1 MSDNVRRDNRRALPK
16 YLLTILL
23 FGLLGGVL
31 GFFTGVAGAAGVA
44 ETVRQALDRVLAVC
58 APWGI
63 VGSAVV
69 LLGAGWYLYAAA
81 KRRFAA
87 WDGEDEDAMDAAE
100 QQLSWTLLLTGLVI
114 ILDFFFFAA
123 SIIYDRFLPD
133 LILFLASVAVLVVLQ
148 QKIVDLERRINPEKR
163 GSVYDMKFQKTWMDR
178 LRQAGRRIGQ
188 ACYRAYMVGT
198 KVCIFLWVALLIL
211 NFVFDFGLL
220 PIAAVLAV
228 WGAIQ
233 TVYAMS
239 ASDSAREQGR
249 CNDYRMTWAPFLA
262 TCVLCLLEKRNRLSA
277 PGISKPALSAG
288 PASLFYF
295 V

>member
-44 ETVRQALDRVLAVC
+44 ETVRQALDRGLAGC

-69 LLGAGWYLYAAA
+69 LLGALALNWLVL
-81 KRRFAA
+81 RRR
-87 WDGEDEDAMDAAE
+87 ERVSEQTAE
-100 QQLSWTLLLTGLVI
+100 AEHLLAGADS
-114 ILDFFFFAA
+114 LDA
-123 SIIYDRFLPD
+123 SIIYGRFLPD

-163 GSVYDMKFQKTWMDR
+163 GSVYDMKFQKTWMDSCDEAER
-178 LRQAGRRIGQ
+178 AQIGQ
-188 ACYRAYMVGT
+188 ACYRAHMVGT

-228 WGAIQ
+228 WGAMQ
-233 TVYAMS
+233 TVYA
-239 ASDSAREQGR
+239 
-249 CNDYRMTWAPFLA
+249 
-262 TCVLCLLEKRNRLSA
+262 LECIRLSKRTGDA
-277 PGISKPALSAG
+277 
-288 PASLFYF
+288 
-295 V
+295 

>member
-1 MSDNVRRDNRRALPK
+1 MRDNVKQDNRRALPK

-44 ETVRQALDRVLAVC
+44 ETVGQALDRVLAVC

-100 QQLSWTLLLTGLVI
+100 QQLSWALLLTGLVI

-123 SIIYDRFLPD
+123 SIIYDRFLQD
-133 LILFLASVAVLVVLQ
+133 LILFLAAVVVLVVLQ

-163 GSVYDMKFQKTWMDR
+163 GSVYDMKFQKTWMDSCDEAER
-178 LRQAGRRIGQ
+178 AQIGQ
-188 ACYRAYMVGT
+188 ACYRAYMAGT
-198 KVCIFLWVALLIL
+198 KTCIFLWVALLIL

-220 PIAAVLAV
+220 PIAAVLVV
-228 WGAIQ
+228 WGVMQ
-233 TVYAMS
+233 TAYA
-239 ASDSAREQGR
+239 
-249 CNDYRMTWAPFLA
+249 
-262 TCVLCLLEKRNRLSA
+262 LECIRLSKRK
-277 PGISKPALSAG
+277 GE
-288 PASLFYF
+288 

>member
-69 LLGAGWYLYAAA
+69 LLGAGWYLYTAA

-100 QQLSWTLLLTGLVI
+100 QQLSWALLLTGLVI

-123 SIIYDRFLPD
+123 SIIYGRFLPD

-163 GSVYDMKFQKTWMDR
+163 AYLVGS
-178 LRQAGRRIGQ
+178 
-188 ACYRAYMVGT
+188 

-211 NFVFDFGLL
+211 NFGCDFGLL

-228 WGAIQ
+228 WGAMQ
-233 TVYAMS
+233 TVYA
-239 ASDSAREQGR
+239 
-249 CNDYRMTWAPFLA
+249 
-262 TCVLCLLEKRNRLSA
+262 LECIRLSKRTGDA
-277 PGISKPALSAG
+277 
-288 PASLFYF
+288 
-295 V
+295 

>member
-100 QQLSWTLLLTGLVI
+100 QQLSWALLLTGLVI

-163 GSVYDMKFQKTWMDR
+163 GSVYDMKFQK
-178 LRQAGRRIGQ
+178 IGQ

-228 WGAIQ
+228 WGAMQ
-233 TVYAMS
+233 TVYA
-239 ASDSAREQGR
+239 
-249 CNDYRMTWAPFLA
+249 
-262 TCVLCLLEKRNRLSA
+262 LECIRLSKRTGDA
-277 PGISKPALSAG
+277 
-288 PASLFYF
+288 
-295 V
+295 

>member
-1 MSDNVRRDNRRALPK
+1 MIRGSTAEPFRNFCCGFSWAACWA
-16 YLLTILL
+16 
-23 FGLLGGVL
+23 
-31 GFFTGVAGAAGVA
+31 FFTGVAGAAGVA

-100 QQLSWTLLLTGLVI
+100 QQLSWALLLTGLVI

-148 QKIVDLERRINPEKR
+148 AEA
-163 GSVYDMKFQKTWMDR
+163 SWTW
-178 LRQAGRRIGQ
+178 
-188 ACYRAYMVGT
+188 
-198 KVCIFLWVALLIL
+198 
-211 NFVFDFGLL
+211 
-220 PIAAVLAV
+220 
-228 WGAIQ
+228 
-233 TVYAMS
+233 
-239 ASDSAREQGR
+239 
-249 CNDYRMTWAPFLA
+249 
-262 TCVLCLLEKRNRLSA
+262 
-277 PGISKPALSAG
+277 SAG
-288 PASLFYF
+288 SIRRSGAAFTT
-295 V
+295 

>member
-44 ETVRQALDRVLAVC
+44 ETVLAVC

-100 QQLSWTLLLTGLVI
+100 QQLSWALLLTGLVI

-163 GSVYDMKFQKTWMDR
+163 GSVYDMKF
-178 LRQAGRRIGQ
+178 
-188 ACYRAYMVGT
+188 
-198 KVCIFLWVALLIL
+198 
-211 NFVFDFGLL
+211 
-220 PIAAVLAV
+220 
-228 WGAIQ
+228 
-233 TVYAMS
+233 
-239 ASDSAREQGR
+239 
-249 CNDYRMTWAPFLA
+249 
-262 TCVLCLLEKRNRLSA
+262 
-277 PGISKPALSAG
+277 
-288 PASLFYF
+288 
-295 V
+295 

>member
-100 QQLSWTLLLTGLVI
+100 QQLSWALLLTGLVI

-133 LILFLASVAVLVVLQ
+133 LILFLASVAVPDQ
-148 QKIVDLERRINPEKR
+148 SGEAGQ
-163 GSVYDMKFQKTWMDR
+163 R
-178 LRQAGRRIGQ
+178 LRHEIPEDLDGQLRRGGAGPDRP
-188 ACYRAYMVGT
+188 
-198 KVCIFLWVALLIL
+198 
-211 NFVFDFGLL
+211 GLL
-220 PIAAVLAV
+220 PGLY
-228 WGAIQ
+228 GG
-233 TVYAMS
+233 
-239 ASDSAREQGR
+239 DQGLHL
-249 CNDYRMTWAPFLA
+249 P
-262 TCVLCLLEKRNRLSA
+262 V
-277 PGISKPALSAG
+277 GG
-288 PASLFYF
+288 PADPELC

>member
-100 QQLSWTLLLTGLVI
+100 QQLSWSLLLTGLVI

-123 SIIYDRFLPD
+123 SIIYGRFLPD

-148 QKIVDLERRINPEKR
+148 QKIVDLERRINPE
-163 GSVYDMKFQKTWMDR
+163 R
-178 LRQAGRRIGQ
+178 LRHEIPEDLDGQLRRGGAGPDRP
-188 ACYRAYMVGT
+188 
-198 KVCIFLWVALLIL
+198 
-211 NFVFDFGLL
+211 GLL
-220 PIAAVLAV
+220 P
-228 WGAIQ
+228 GP
-233 TVYAMS
+233 YGG
-239 ASDSAREQGR
+239 DQGLHL
-249 CNDYRMTWAPFLA
+249 P
-262 TCVLCLLEKRNRLSA
+262 V
-277 PGISKPALSAG
+277 GG
-288 PASLFYF
+288 PADPELC

>member
-87 WDGEDEDAMDAAE
+87 WDGEDEDAMDTFNLARMDADDERHHNIAE
-100 QQLSWTLLLTGLVI
+100 DTEFQESGFDI
-114 ILDFFFFAA
+114 EDAPEDAGADLDADF
-123 SIIYDRFLPD
+123 DD
-133 LILFLASVAVLVVLQ
+133 
-148 QKIVDLERRINPEKR
+148 D
-163 GSVYDMKFQKTWMDR
+163 D
-178 LRQAGRRIGQ
+178 
-188 ACYRAYMVGT
+188 
-198 KVCIFLWVALLIL
+198 
-211 NFVFDFGLL
+211 DFG
-220 PIAAVLAV
+220 
-228 WGAIQ
+228 
-233 TVYAMS
+233 
-239 ASDSAREQGR
+239 DE
-249 CNDYRMTWAPFLA
+249 
-262 TCVLCLLEKRNRLSA
+262 
-277 PGISKPALSAG
+277 
-288 PASLFYF
+288 
-295 V
+295 